1 MHTTKNKKAQH
12 FSDSDVLKHC
22 AQEPDKICY
31 GFKGVVLQNGALNL
45 KPMTELMAVMQDP
58 LELSDATADN
68 LGAFVLAGS
77 GAVGTAHD
85 FFDIMLV
92 LHVNQP
98 GHKLQ
103 PIQRSQ
109 LLRLMAKRVT
119 DILPGECAG
128 DLSAASED

>member
-1 MHTTKNKKAQH
+1 MA
-12 FSDSDVLKHC
+12 
-22 AQEPDKICY
+22 
-31 GFKGVVLQNGALNL
+31 
-45 KPMTELMAVMQDP
+45 ELMAVMQDP

-109 LLRLMAKRVT
+109 LLRLMAKRGMDV
-119 DILPGECAG
+119 LPGEYVS
-128 DLSAASED
+128 DLSAVSEKWVLAHLADFIVEVCQQRYDWHTSIINIEFICVVHVNALPCFRSRW